1 MQCLLNDFRNDVG
14 AINIIYKSLQKD
26 RDQADISDLIR
37 QLHEAMDG
45 AIASQGLPQ
54 KEDHTVYDISSI
66 DFDLLRREF
75 ERSPAK
81 KTTVQNLKQIIENKL
96 AKLLAQNPL
105 RTNFQQHYEE
115 IVAAYNS
122 EKDQQTIEHSFNVLI
137 KFVEALSE
145 EEHRA
150 AREGLNAETL
160 AIFDLIKKPNLVKKE
175 IERIKA
181 ISKDLLATLKSE
193 KLGIENW
200 REKESTRDAVQIAIR
215 NFLWDD
221 RTGLPVAL
229 YDESEVIAK
238 AEEVYKHIFTAYPT
252 LPSPIYS

>member
-1 MQCLLNDFRNDVG
+1 
-14 AINIIYKSLQKD
+14 
-26 RDQADISDLIR
+26 
-37 QLHEAMDG
+37 MDG
-45 AIASQGLPQ
+45 AIASQDLPQ

-81 KTTVQNLKQIIENKL
+81 KTTVQNLKQVIENKL

-122 EKDQQTIEHSFNVLI
+122 EKDQQTIEHSFNVLM

-150 AREGLNAETL
+150 VREGLDQESL
-160 AIFDLIKKPNLVKKE
+160 ALFDLLKKPDLDKSAIKQIKK
-175 IERIKA
+175 
-181 ISKDLLATLKSE
+181 ISSDLLTTLKQE
-193 KLGIENW
+193 KLRIENW
-200 REKESTRDAVQIAIR
+200 REKESTRDAVQVAIR
-215 NFLWDD
+215 DFLWDD
-221 RTGLPVAL
+221 STGLPVAV
-229 YDESEVIAK
+229 YSEDEVLLRA
-238 AEEVYKHIFTAYPT
+238 ADVYRHIFTAYPR
-252 LPSPIYS
+252 LPSPTY